1 MQALQQRAE
10 VRVSAQPTT
19 PWRLEERLTDWESRA
34 QTEDLSNELAAALA
48 EGTHAQRAQ
57 LARAI
62 LDRPHFAGLCT
73 PLDQPLNGLAAL
85 TLMNLGYP
93 WALELS
99 PEELEAARRLA
110 PGKSRIPTHALLA
123 FTVLA
128 SGWVGLE
135 ALQQAFRS
143 HLGRLPQMVA
153 PACLTA
159 ATAALLALLGTRT
172 KSRKWAQGALWL
184 SGGFLLLA
192 PFLARWLSMHDFSN
206 LSFSQMLA
214 QGQWLPAFLA
224 LASAA
229 SLRAVDP
236 RDG

>member
-10 VRVSAQPTT
+10 VQVSAEPTT
-19 PWRLEERLTDWESRA
+19 PWRLEERLTESRVA
-34 QTEDLSNELAAALA
+34 HEDLSNELAGALA
-48 EGTHAQRAQ
+48 QGTHAQRAQ

-62 LDRPHFAGLCT
+62 LDRPHFASLRT

-99 PEELEAARRLA
+99 PEELDAARRLA
-110 PGKSRIPTHALLA
+110 PGKSRFPTNALLGA
-123 FTVLA
+123 TVLVG
-128 SGWVGLE
+128 GWVGLG
-135 ALQQAFRS
+135 AFNRAFS
-143 HLGRLPQMVA
+143 PLESTLPTLVA

-159 ATAALLALLGTRT
+159 AMAALLALLGTR
-172 KSRKWAQGALWL
+172 SRPRKWAQGALWL
-184 SGGFLLLA
+184 AGSFLVFA
-192 PFLARWLSMHDFSN
+192 PFLARLLTVHDFWN
-206 LSFSQMLA
+206 LSVTRMLA
-214 QGQWLPAFLA
+214 HGQWLPALLA